1 MERSDRHHAN
11 PDIFASTREAT
22 TQTPCTA
29 RVGFAGTDNPRHL
42 RALQALLDR
51 SLSREEIDRI
61 VGCSNGPD
69 LIADLRGLGLGKVGL
84 PCRLETGRDR
94 DGRPTRYG
102 IYYLSDLG
110 RRVVGDWLRKN
121 LRGGTC

>member
-1 MERSDRHHAN
+1 MERSDRRHAS
-11 PDIFASTREAT
+11 PDTFASARDSAT
-22 TQTPCTA
+22 PTPCTA
-29 RVGFAGTDNPRHL
+29 PVGFAGTDNPRHL
-42 RALQALLDR
+42 RALQALIDR

-69 LIADLRGLGLGKVGL
+69 LIADLRGLGLGKRGL
-84 PCRLETGRDR
+84 PCQLVTGRDR

-110 RRVVGDWLRKN
+110 RRAVGDWLRKIQ
-121 LRGGTC
+121 RGGSC